1 MKHFLLHFLL
11 LGVLSITAQDKTNKP
26 GSSYSFTIIRQ
37 VEATE
42 VQNQQAT
49 NTCWSF
55 SSLSFFESELLRM
68 GKGRVNLSEMFVVRN
83 IYDMKARN
91 YIRMHGKTNF
101 AEGGGFPDMLTC
113 MQRFGMV
120 PESVY
125 PGRKD
130 PKTPHQHKLLESTL
144 KNILLVAADEKTQKL
159 DFEFLMKSVNA
170 TCDAYLGEAPAS
182 FTLDGKTYD
191 PKSYVAQL
199 GLKAEDYVILGSYS
213 HHPYYRPFI
222 LEIPDNWNWQN
233 IYNLPLED
241 FREVMRQS
249 LEQGYTF
256 AWAAD
261 VSEATFLFKDG
272 LALMPEK
279 AWVEMSDEEK
289 QKALTQ
295 PVKQMQVSQEMRQKA
310 FDNYETQDD
319 HGMHAVG
326 LVKDQNGTLYYLI
339 KNSWGTERN
348 SCGGYFYASE
358 SYMLMKSTSIM
369 LHKSALS
376 PELRKKLG
384 IH

>member
-1 MKHFLLHFLL
+1 MNHFLLPILL
-11 LGVLSITAQDKTNKP
+11 LSAFILSAQEKTNKP
-26 GSSYSFTIIRQ
+26 GSSYSFTVIKQ

-42 VQNQQAT
+42 VQNQQST

-55 SSLSFFESELLRM
+55 SALSFFESELLRM

-101 AEGGGFPDMLTC
+101 AEGGGFPDVLTC
-113 MQRFGMV
+113 MEQFGLV

-125 PGRKD
+125 PGKKD
-130 PKTPHQHKLLESTL
+130 PKIPHQHKLLESTL

-159 DFEFLMKSVNA
+159 DFDFLMKTVNA
-170 TCDAYLGEAPAS
+170 SCDAYLGVPPVS

-191 PKSYVAQL
+191 PKSYAGQL
-199 GLKAEDYVILGSYS
+199 GLKAEDYVILGSYN
-213 HHPYYRPFI
+213 HHPFYRPFI
-222 LEIPDNWNWQN
+222 LEIPDNWNWQS

-241 FREVMRQS
+241 FRQVMRQS
-249 LEQGYTF
+249 LENGYTF

-261 VSEATFLFKDG
+261 VSEPTFLFKDG
-272 LALMPEK
+272 LAMMPEK
-279 AWVEMSDEEK
+279 AWTELSEEEK

-295 PVKQMQVSQEMRQKA
+295 PISQIQVSQEMRQKA

-358 SYMLMKSTSIM
+358 SYMLMKSTSIL

-376 PELRKKLG
+376 AELRKKLG
-384 IH
+384 IN